1 MLKQRKR
8 RIQWVQAKKEALRVT
23 FDSRLKLELHGS
35 KVTSAAGGAAQ
46 SDASLDV
53 DDRGEGRASFPE
65 DSLPDGG
72 SGGST
77 RVVPGH
83 SGRDWA
89 AEIGNRDVR
98 MKAEHVKTPET
109 TEEVSSHPGEKGVES
124 QKKASKHPLCQRK
137 TEGGLEKGLVNL
149 WSRQKI
155 MKKAH
160 AGRGQDTKWEIPNK
174 ATVKYEYYQ
183 YNQPRQHRATE

>member
-1 MLKQRKR
+1 M
-8 RIQWVQAKKEALRVT
+8 T

-72 SGGST
+72 SGGSK

-89 AEIGNRDVR
+89 AAIGNRDVR
-98 MKAEHVKTPET
+98 MKAEHVKAPET
-109 TEEVSSHPGEKGVES
+109 TEEVSSHPGKKGIGAKKRHRNTPCAREKRRTAW
-124 QKKASKHPLCQRK
+124 KKDL
-137 TEGGLEKGLVNL
+137 
-149 WSRQKI
+149 
-155 MKKAH
+155 
-160 AGRGQDTKWEIPNK
+160 
-174 ATVKYEYYQ
+174 
-183 YNQPRQHRATE
+183 